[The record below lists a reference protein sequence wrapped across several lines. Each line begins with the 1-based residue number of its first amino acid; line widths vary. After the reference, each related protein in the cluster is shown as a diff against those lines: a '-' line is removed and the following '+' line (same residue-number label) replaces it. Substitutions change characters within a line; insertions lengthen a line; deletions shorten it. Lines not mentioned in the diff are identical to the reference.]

1 MICRKQKIRIHTCT
15 CINKCNHYLR
25 LHTVSVNL
33 FDISVKK
40 HLCNAFNSFTYLP
53 AIRLHNMCT

>member
-1 MICRKQKIRIHTCT
+1 MFNQ
-15 CINKCNHYLR
+15 LR

-40 HLCNAFNSFTYLP
+40 HLCNAFNSFPGISLALKLYFCKLSPGNPLT
-53 AIRLHNMCT
+53 